1 MVRNKDPAQLFPDWL
16 PEDLWQDFKSHRKA
30 SKSPLTPRAE
40 SLAIAELEKLRTEGH
55 NPVDVIKQSIM
66 RGWKGLFPINGNG
79 QTKEK
84 GYYEKLAEHT
94 AILTGQHKRKP
105 ADDPG
110 IIHGTAER
118 VD

>member
-1 MVRNKDPAQLFPDWL
+1 M
-16 PEDLWQDFKSHRKA
+16 
-30 SKSPLTPRAE
+30 TPRAE
-40 SLAIAELEKLRTEGH
+40 ALAIAELTKLRTEGH
-55 NPVDVIKQSIM
+55 NPADVIKQSIM
-66 RGWKGLFPINGNG
+66 RGWKGLFAINGNG

-94 AILTGQHKRKP
+94 AILTGQHRRKP

-110 IIHGTAER
+110 FIHGTAER